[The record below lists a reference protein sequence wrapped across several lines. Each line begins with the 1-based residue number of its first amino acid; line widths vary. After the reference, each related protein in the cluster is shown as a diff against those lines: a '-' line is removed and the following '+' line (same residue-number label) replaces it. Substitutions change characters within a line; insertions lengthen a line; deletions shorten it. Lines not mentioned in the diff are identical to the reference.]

1 MDERIICKRLNN
13 TCHKTSNTH
22 LNLLLEDISSHF
34 DVKQL
39 KRLIHS
45 CTSYIGL
52 AASKGSQFLRCK
64 LESVLYYYTDTQT
77 RHNFS
82 LLVNSKHVHE
92 QPGATTEIVKR
103 VILNGE
109 A

>member
-1 MDERIICKRLNN
+1 M
-13 TCHKTSNTH
+13 
-22 LNLLLEDISSHF
+22 
-34 DVKQL
+34 
-39 KRLIHS
+39 
-45 CTSYIGL
+45 SYIGL

-77 RHNFS
+77 RRNFS

-109 A
+109 AQCCLSLCNNISYSGNTVNKVQQQLHNRKSIMFEVIHIIEI